1 MEIPELKN
9 TVSQFKNWLDELN
22 GKLETKKKKSINLKL
37 Q

>member
-9 TVSQFKNWLDELN
+9 TVSQFKNWLVKLN
-22 GKLETKKKKSINLKL
+22 GKLEAKKKKSINLKL